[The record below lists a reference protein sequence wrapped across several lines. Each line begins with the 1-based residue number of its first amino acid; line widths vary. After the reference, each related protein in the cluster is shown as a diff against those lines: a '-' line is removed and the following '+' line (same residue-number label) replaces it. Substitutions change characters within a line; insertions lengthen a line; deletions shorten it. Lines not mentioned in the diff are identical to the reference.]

1 MFKVFRLLAISIVSL
16 PFALSSAWAQEFE
29 SVQFP
34 AAVFTELTGGP
45 NLEGTSVGI
54 YTDTAGLT
62 HGFTLTAEGKMTS
75 FDPPGSQFTTPNF
88 INLEGVIVGG
98 YLDAGG
104 VSRGFVLKGGE
115 FTTLDFPGAAGTILT
130 GISSLGEI
138 SGESCEAALC
148 NTTTHSF
155 LRSVK
160 GVFTSFDPPGAVSSA
175 ASTVSILGEVVGVY
189 TDSAGNT
196 HGYTLSHGTYTTI
209 DVPGAV
215 FTFAGGGNAEG
226 DVVGQFA
233 NADGVIGAFLLSKG
247 TFTTFEA
254 PGAGTSSGQ
263 GSGASG
269 INFEGTIVGLY
280 VNSANTTFGFIRY
293 R

>member
-1 MFKVFRLLAISIVSL
+1 MLKVFRFLAISIVSF
-16 PFALSSAWAQEFE
+16 PFTLSSAWAHEFE
-29 SVQFP
+29 TIQFP
-34 AAVFTELTGGP
+34 GAVFTQLTGGP
-45 NLEGTSVGI
+45 NLEGTSVGD
-54 YTDTAGLT
+54 YTDAAGLT
-62 HGFTLTAEGKMTS
+62 HGFKLTIDGKMTS
-75 FDPPGSQFTTPNF
+75 FDPPGSQFTTPNY

-104 VSRGFVLKGGE
+104 VARGFVLRGGQ

-138 SGESCEAALC
+138 SGESCESILC
-148 NTTTHSF
+148 DTITHSF
-155 LRSVK
+155 IRSVK
-160 GVFTSFDPPGAVSSA
+160 GVFTSFDPPGAVSSGA
-175 ASTVSILGEVVGVY
+175 ATVSIFGEVVGSY

-196 HGYTLSHGTYTTI
+196 HGYALNHGTYTTI

-215 FTFAGGGNAEG
+215 FTFAGGGNDQG
-226 DVVGQFA
+226 DVVGTSA
-233 NADGVIGAFLLSKG
+233 NANGVTSAFLLSKG

-269 INFEGTIVGLY
+269 INVEGTIVGIY

-293 R
+293 K